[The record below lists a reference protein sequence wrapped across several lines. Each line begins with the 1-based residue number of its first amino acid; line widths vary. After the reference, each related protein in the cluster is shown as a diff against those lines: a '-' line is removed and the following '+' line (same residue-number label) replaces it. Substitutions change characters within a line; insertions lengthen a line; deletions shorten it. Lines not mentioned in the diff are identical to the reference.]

1 MTASQPARDGP
12 LPVNRPGAMAQQWF
26 ETFLDQWKSG
36 HNAELWMN
44 CESGRLKV
52 NMCADLGSWTAQ
64 SGGNGIAVS
73 PCRLRRRERRAA
85 MREHQFVADKV
96 AEVHAVE
103 EAAEKAAFE
112 KEAAEKA
119 VFEREAAE
127 KAAFEKEAAEKAA
140 FEEADAKKAVLEKE
154 AAEKAA
160 FEKEAAEKAA
170 GEKATTAAAAEKVA
184 SEMAEKVKS
193 TVEIVTTVA
202 VKEGNSDDSGI
213 VPSTSCLGGKS
224 QAGVVTPWKVCWD
237 CDNDMN
243 VDHQCETG
251 KSLKVHQGFLVAGL
265 PLGEEYSP
273 KSLCTS

>member
-1 MTASQPARDGP
+1 
-12 LPVNRPGAMAQQWF
+12 
-26 ETFLDQWKSG
+26 
-36 HNAELWMN
+36 
-44 CESGRLKV
+44 
-52 NMCADLGSWTAQ
+52 
-64 SGGNGIAVS
+64 
-73 PCRLRRRERRAA
+73 

-103 EAAEKAAFE
+103 
-112 KEAAEKA
+112 
-119 VFEREAAE
+119 EAAE

-170 GEKATTAAAAEKVA
+170 GEKATTAAAAEKVVSA
-184 SEMAEKVKS
+184 MAEKVKS
-193 TVEIVTTVA
+193 TVEIVTTTVA

-243 VDHQCETG
+243 VNHQCENR
-251 KSLKVHQGFLVAGL
+251 KNF
-265 PLGEEYSP
+265 ESP
-273 KSLCTS
+273 PRISGRRPPSGRRIFPKKFVD